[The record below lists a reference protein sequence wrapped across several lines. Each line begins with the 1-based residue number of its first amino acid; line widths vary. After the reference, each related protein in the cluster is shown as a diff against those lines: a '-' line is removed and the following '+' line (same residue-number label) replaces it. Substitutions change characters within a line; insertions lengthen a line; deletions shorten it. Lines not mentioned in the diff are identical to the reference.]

1 MASFIE
7 KHLLSFLIVF
17 FALLV
22 CASMYSFFR
31 LRIFNSCAFKLC
43 EGMTDGTEDD
53 DTKNVTVNE
62 EEKKDGDD
70 FKKYD
75 TNDPNNALILAQQN
89 AGNIMSLEQ
98 KIETQQAFVQ
108 RLDNLENTVENQQTQ
123 LDGLVEQQAQ
133 YAQDISASEPVEI
146 TGINEENTD

>member
-1 MASFIE
+1 MGLFIE
-7 KHLLSFLIVF
+7 KTLLCFLIVF
-17 FALLV
+17 FTMLV
-22 CASMYSFFR
+22 CVSMYS
-31 LRIFNSCAFKLC
+31 SAFKLR
-43 EGMTDGTEDD
+43 EGMTDADITTSTKKDD
-53 DTKNVTVNE
+53 DN
-62 EEKKDGDD
+62 KDND

-108 RLDNLENTVENQQTQ
+108 RLDNLESTVENQQTQ

-133 YAQDISASEPVEI
+133 YAQDISANEPVEI
-146 TGINEENTD
+146 TGANEEETD

>member
-1 MASFIE
+1 MVLFIE
-7 KHLLSFLIVF
+7 KHFLSFLIVF

-22 CASMYSFFR
+22 CVSMYSFFKS
-31 LRIFNSCAFKLC
+31 RIFSLCAFKLC
-43 EGMTDGTEDD
+43 EGMTDAVDD
-53 DTKNVTVNE
+53 DANNGSEVEPTKE
-62 EEKKDGDD
+62 EEEDDD

-146 TGINEENTD
+146 TGMD

>member
-1 MASFIE
+1 MVFVIE
-7 KHLLSFLIVF
+7 KYFLSFLIVF

-22 CASMYSFFR
+22 CVSMYSFFTP
-31 LRIFNSCAFKLC
+31 LHFFSLCAFNLR
-43 EGMTDGTEDD
+43 EGMTDAVDDDDDGTNNGSEVEPTKEEEDD
-53 DTKNVTVNE
+53 
-62 EEKKDGDD
+62 DD

-108 RLDNLENTVENQQTQ
+108 RLDDLENTVENQQTQ

-146 TGINEENTD
+146 TGTD